1 MRLTGSS
8 SAECCGAIAL
18 DDASLRLRE
27 ELVRA
32 PNVFLFRHRGNIGDE
47 LILAGT
53 RRFLSVI
60 PYREVGVWNLGDATG
75 HTALIVGSGGW
86 CVPFHHQLPEAL
98 SQIESRFEKVIILP
112 SSFDL
117 REPLVLKA
125 LQKTKALVFAR
136 ELPSYEQIRNICDAT
151 ISHDHAF
158 FFDYTPYVHQGSG
171 HLSAFREDIDSVSGK
186 VPEGN
191 VDISRQCFGLDH
203 WLWTIAR
210 HNSVATDRA
219 HVMVAGAC
227 MGKKVMYRANNYH
240 KVVAI
245 AEYSLSEFEN
255 VISL

>member
-1 MRLTGSS
+1 MRPAGRNGT
-8 SAECCGAIAL
+8 EICGAINL

-53 RRFLSVI
+53 RRFLSAI
-60 PYREVGVWNLGDATG
+60 PYQEVGVWNLGDATG

-117 REPLVLKA
+117 REPIVQKA

-136 ELPSYEQIRNICDAT
+136 ELPSFEQIRNTCNAT
-151 ISHDHAF
+151 ISHDFAF
-158 FFDYTPYVHQGSG
+158 HFDYTPYMHKGNG
-171 HLSAFREDIDSVSGK
+171 HLSAFREDVDSVSGK

-191 VDISRQCFGLDH
+191 LDISRQCFGLDH
-203 WLWTIAR
+203 WLWMIAR
-210 HNSVATDRA
+210 HDSVATDRA

-227 MGKKVMYRANNYH
+227 LGKKVMYRANNYH
-240 KVVAI
+240 KVFAI

-255 VISL
+255 VSSL